1 MKSIEETH
9 EYEDIQNPLY
19 LQLID
24 KLIERIGGMNVN
36 DRLPSERDLCTI
48 YKVSRTTVRQAMYEL
63 ELNGYVTKIQ
73 GSGTYV
79 SKSNETK
86 QDLADYYSFT
96 KQTKAMGKTPR
107 TRTLEF
113 RVENSNK
120 STQDKMKLTEG
131 TKVIRFV
138 RLRLADDVPMMLE
151 TTYLPYSEFESLKK
165 RDLSTQPIYDIF
177 GNIYHKKVSKVV
189 EQFSAS
195 NLTQKQSDIME
206 VSVNMACLKVTRFS
220 YDAKG
225 NIIEMTHSLVRPD
238 QYVYQTQIKVGE

>member
-1 MKSIEETH
+1 
-9 EYEDIQNPLY
+9 
-19 LQLID
+19 
-24 KLIERIGGMNVN
+24 
-36 DRLPSERDLCTI
+36 
-48 YKVSRTTVRQAMYEL
+48 
-63 ELNGYVTKIQ
+63 
-73 GSGTYV
+73 
-79 SKSNETK
+79 
-86 QDLADYYSFT
+86 
-96 KQTKAMGKTPR
+96 
-107 TRTLEF
+107 
-113 RVENSNK
+113 
-120 STQDKMKLTEG
+120 
-131 TKVIRFV
+131 
-138 RLRLADDVPMMLE
+138 MMLE

-177 GNIYHKKVSKVV
+177 ENIYHKKVSKVV

>member
-73 GSGTYV
+73 GSGTHV

-120 STQDKMKLTEG
+120 STQEKMKLAEG

-138 RLRLADDVPMMLE
+138 RLRLADDIPMMLE
-151 TTYLPYSEFESLKK
+151 TTYLPYTEFETLKK
-165 RDLSTQPIYDIF
+165 RDLSAQPLYDIF
-177 GNIYHKKVSKVV
+177 ENVYHKKVSRVI

-195 NLTQKQSDIME
+195 NLTQKQSDIMD

>member
-165 RDLSTQPIYDIF
+165 KRSFNST
-177 GNIYHKKVSKVV
+177 NI
-189 EQFSAS
+189 
-195 NLTQKQSDIME
+195 
-206 VSVNMACLKVTRFS
+206 
-220 YDAKG
+220 
-225 NIIEMTHSLVRPD
+225 
-238 QYVYQTQIKVGE
+238 